1 VTFME
6 VFNLMKIMVNILNVN
21 QGGSSANFGEI
32 KMKKS
37 IEILLLIACLAALG
51 LVVYRNVVQ
60 FGRLI
65 PAAITFVIAMA
76 VVAFW
81 VRFES

>member
-1 VTFME
+1 
-6 VFNLMKIMVNILNVN
+6 
-21 QGGSSANFGEI
+21 
-32 KMKKS
+32 MKKS